1 MADASNRAPAA
12 AEVSARARLLA
23 LYDSHGAELRR
34 FVLGVVRD
42 PDATGDVIQATL
54 SRALELGHT
63 ARDATFKGWLFRVA
77 YHEALAHQRREQAG
91 GRARRRLAAIRGP
104 GTSAPSDERLIRG
117 ETAEAVRDALRRLPD
132 DQRKVVLARV
142 YDDKTFA
149 EIARESG
156 LPLGTVLTRMRLAL
170 AKLRAALGA
179 THSEPEPDR

>member
-12 AEVSARARLLA
+12 EVSTRARLIA

-42 PDATGDVIQATL
+42 PDAAGDVMQATL
-54 SRALELGHT
+54 SRALEFGHT
-63 ARDATFKGWLFRVA
+63 ARDETFKGWLFRVA
-77 YHEALAHQRREQAG
+77 YHEALAHKRREQAG
-91 GRARRRLAAIRGP
+91 GRARRRLAAIRESA
-104 GTSAPSDERLIRG
+104 TSSAPADERLIRG
-117 ETAEAVRDALRRLPD
+117 EAAEAVRDALRRLPD

-156 LPLGTVLTRMRLAL
+156 VPLGTVLTRMRRAL

-179 THSEPEPDR
+179 THFGSEPDR